1 MDAPPRK
8 DKTDYEAG
16 LGRSG
21 SAAMEQA
28 TDRPEVRLGGV
39 RLGKARHV
47 CALFHDRDE
56 WSEVLLPFV
65 REGLQVGDR
74 AVHIIDERRRA
85 EHLDWLKQTGIDVE
99 EAQRKGQLEVTD
111 WLEVKGWGEA
121 HLRGGGFDQHAMLP
135 FIEDALKKG
144 KAQGYRLTRL
154 IGEMEW
160 ALKDLPGIGDLLE
173 YEARLNYILPRYD
186 DAVT

>member
-8 DKTDYEAG
+8 DEIDTKAG

-39 RLGKARHV
+39 PLGKARHV

-74 AVHIIDERRRA
+74 AFHIIDDRRRV
-85 EHLDWLKQTGIDVE
+85 EHLDWLKQSGIDVE
-99 EAQRKGQLEVTD
+99 EAQRKGQLEVTA
-111 WLEVKGWGEA
+111 WPEVKALGEA
-121 HLRGGGFDQHAMLP
+121 YLRGGGFDQDAMIA
-135 FIEDALKKG
+135 FIEDALKTG

-154 IGEMEW
+154 ISAMDW
-160 ALKDLPGIGDLLE
+160 ALEDL
-173 YEARLNYILPRYD
+173 
-186 DAVT
+186 

>member
-1 MDAPPRK
+1 
-8 DKTDYEAG
+8 
-16 LGRSG
+16 
-21 SAAMEQA
+21 MEQA

-39 RLGKARHV
+39 PLGKARHV

-65 REGLQVGDR
+65 REGLLAGDR
-74 AVHIIDERRRA
+74 AFHIIDDRRRV

-99 EAQRKGQLEVTD
+99 EAQRKGQLEVTN
-111 WLEVKGWGEA
+111 WLDVKGWGEA
-121 HLRGGGFDQHAMLP
+121 YLRGGGFDQLAMLS
-135 FIEDALKKG
+135 FLENALKKG
-144 KAQGYRLTRL
+144 KAKGYRMTRL
-154 IGEMEW
+154 ITEMEW
-160 ALKDLPGIGDLLE
+160 ALEDLPGVGDLVE